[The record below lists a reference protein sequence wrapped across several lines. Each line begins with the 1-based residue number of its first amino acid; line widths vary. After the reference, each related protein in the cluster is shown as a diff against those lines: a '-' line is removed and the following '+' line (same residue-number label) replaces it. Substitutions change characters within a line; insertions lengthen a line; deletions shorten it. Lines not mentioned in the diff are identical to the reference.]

1 MNRAGDV
8 IIANYCL
15 AHNVAPN
22 ISPFIRYGIY
32 FRISSSA
39 HGSRKKSSTGP
50 QQSLT
55 GRNASDM
62 KHRPESMLDVWLDW
76 PGLRQHVRRSASAAV
91 AAPLTAANSGQV
103 IEGSASVQ
111 YASCVVKE
119 EEFTD
124 EESRQLAMALERSK
138 HDM

>member
-1 MNRAGDV
+1 V

-15 AHNVAPN
+15 AHNIAPN

-32 FRISSSA
+32 FRISSTA
-39 HGSRKKSSTGP
+39 HGSRKRVSAGP

-55 GRNASDM
+55 GRNSSDM

-76 PGLRQHVRRSASAAV
+76 PGLRQHMRRFISAPV
-91 AAPLTAANSGQV
+91 AAPVTIANSGQV
-103 IEGSASVQ
+103 IAGSASIQ
-111 YASCVVKE
+111 FASDGGVKE
-119 EEFTD
+119 EECIG